1 MGFFPDIFVS
11 NPTNNVE
18 MSDGKWNTNQTER
31 PLDAAGSSQLLLLGD
46 VEPLPLPLPRPVV
59 KCKQPWQ
66 IFEKGSW
73 SENEPFL
80 HSEAVN
86 ML

>member
-46 VEPLPLPLPRPVV
+46 VEPLPLSFDQLSIVNNLGKFIKRALL
-59 KCKQPWQ
+59 
-66 IFEKGSW
+66 

-80 HSEAVN
+80 NSEAVN
-86 ML
+86 MV